1 MAGLEPVA
9 GRKRA
14 HPSWLYAR
22 LLSGTWSAL
31 PQPIQ
36 QMHALDDRL
45 AVAGRASIERGG
57 GTVARLVAA
66 MARFPPAAED
76 VEVRVDFER
85 RGNVEI
91 WRRNFGG
98 HLFPSTQ
105 ETGPART
112 LVERFGPA
120 AFAMVL
126 AWDGRRLNLRLRS
139 WRLLGLPMP
148 AWSAPVTTAWET
160 VEDDRFRFFVEI
172 GHPWTGLIVRY
183 QGWLAPV

>member
-1 MAGLEPVA
+1 MAGPDPGA
-9 GRKRA
+9 GRRRA

-22 LLSGTWSAL
+22 LLGGTWSAL
-31 PQPIQ
+31 PRPIQ
-36 QMHALDDRL
+36 DLHRLDDRL
-45 AVAGRASIERGG
+45 AAAGRARIERGG
-57 GTVARLVAA
+57 GVIARLVAA

-76 VEVRVDFER
+76 VEVQVDFER

-91 WRRNFGG
+91 WRRRFGD
-98 HLFPSTQ
+98 HLFLSTQ
-105 ETGPART
+105 ETGSGRV

-126 AWDGRRLNLRLRS
+126 AWDGRRLNLRQRS
-139 WRLLGLPMP
+139 WRLFGLPMP

-160 VEDDRFRFFVEI
+160 VEDGRFRFFVEI